1 MRGRGRESKRA
12 CVGGWYHVWGESA
25 YTFARVIIMG
35 ERTAST
41 SVVVVVRAVAGFV
54 VKTIKTRRCGRLYKS
69 KVCVPPALTKAP
81 PLVPHDG
88 MQAENP
94 ATPLK
99 VAAPTDTRPAAS
111 QPGPTQLPVGVA
123 TAQPMVA
130 HATVSMAAHELPG
143 VAGS

>member
-1 MRGRGRESKRA
+1 MRVS
-12 CVGGWYHVWGESA
+12 VGGYHVWGEST

-41 SVVVVVRAVAGFV
+41 SVVVVIRAVAGFV
-54 VKTIKTRRCGRLYKS
+54 VKTIKTRGCGRLYKS

-94 ATPLK
+94 APPLK

-111 QPGPTQLPVGVA
+111 QPESGPTQLPVGSA

-130 HATVSMAAHELPG
+130 HASVSMAAHELPG
-143 VAGS
+143 VTGS